1 MQTIDEIYQDYVNE
15 CWAIVKEYRAKHQ
28 AAPLKRGWN
37 RTFGTP
43 IPNKSDVMRER
54 DANLRQLNADCELET
69 KKTLVTFAE
78 DEDYNSTANVVVE

>member
-1 MQTIDEIYQDYVNE
+1 MKTIDEIYQEFVDE
-15 CWAIVKEYRAKHQ
+15 LRAIVKEYRAKHK

-43 IPNKSDVMRER
+43 IPNKSDVLRER
-54 DANLRQLNADCELET
+54 DADLRQLNADCELMT

-78 DEDYNSTANVVVE
+78 DEDYNSTANIVVK